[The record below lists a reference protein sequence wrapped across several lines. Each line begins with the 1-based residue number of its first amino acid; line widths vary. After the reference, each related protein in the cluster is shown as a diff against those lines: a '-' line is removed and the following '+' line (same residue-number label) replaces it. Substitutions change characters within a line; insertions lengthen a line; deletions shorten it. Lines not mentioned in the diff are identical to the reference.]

1 MNTPGF
7 PGLPLHKQ
15 MLLSPLLAQS
25 HLWQQMAAQSRQY
38 SSPLS
43 PLFAGLANPAAAPT
57 APAAPTLPIPKPTP
71 SKPEVVDVMAEHK
84 ALMERFASQMNA
96 AALAAAAAQQA
107 AQAAQS
113 DEEKEE
119 PVKPKPLSN
128 PNIPM
133 DLSSRIAAAACK
145 EDDDEDLDVGHED
158 TDKEVKKEESE
169 DVAFKKI
176 VIKSDL
182 NRNTVLQDSDKE

>member
-1 MNTPGF
+1 
-7 PGLPLHKQ
+7 

-38 SSPLS
+38 PSPLS
-43 PLFAGLANPAAAPT
+43 PLFAGLANPAAAPSP
-57 APAAPTLPIPKPTP
+57 PAAPSLPIPKPTP
-71 SKPEVVDVMAEHK
+71 SKPEVDVMAEHK

-119 PVKPKPLSN
+119 PVKPKPSSN

-133 DLSSRIAAAACK
+133 DLSSRIAAAAAGCK
-145 EDDDEDLDVGHED
+145 EDDEEDLDVGNNEG
-158 TDKEVKKEESE
+158 TADKEVKMEEPE
-169 DVAFKKI
+169 DVASFRKI